1 MKSVAADTF
10 DASYYRRYYFD
21 KKTSVADARHIERLG
36 AFVCAYLKYLRLPV
50 RRVLDIGCG
59 VGQWRGIIAKH
70 SPQASYHGVEFSA
83 YLCERYGWERASV
96 VDYRAKNPFDLVICQ
111 GVLAYLSPSD
121 LELALRNLGTLSRG
135 ALYLEAVAAEDYE
148 RGVVDE
154 ELTDPGLFRHK
165 AALYRQGLAPN
176 FNQLGGG
183 VWLSRSADAPVFSM
197 ECAGQ

>member
-1 MKSVAADTF
+1 MKSAGAATF

-21 KKTSVADARHIERLG
+21 RKTSVADHRHIERLG

-59 VGQWRGIIAKH
+59 VGQWRGIIAKQF
-70 SPQASYHGVEFSA
+70 PQASYRGVEFSE

-96 VDYRAKNPFDLVICQ
+96 VDYHAKKPFDLVICQ

-121 LELALRNLGTLSRG
+121 LKLALRNLGRLTNG
-135 ALYLEAVAAEDYE
+135 ALYLEAVAAEDYK

-165 AALYRQGLAPN
+165 AALYRQGLAPH

-183 VWLSRSADAPVFSM
+183 VWLSRGAEVPVFSM
-197 ECAGQ
+197 ECAAQ

>member
-1 MKSVAADTF
+1 MKSLPAATF

-36 AFVCAYLKYLRLPV
+36 AFVCKYLKYLRLPV
-50 RRVLDIGCG
+50 RRVLDTGCG

-70 SPQASYHGVEFSA
+70 FPNASYHGVEFSA

-96 VDYRAKNPFDLVICQ
+96 VDYRGKKPFDLVICQ

-121 LELALRNLGTLSRG
+121 LKLALRNSGTLSRG
-135 ALYLEAVAAEDYE
+135 ALYLEAVAVEDYV

-154 ELTDPGLFRHK
+154 DLTDPGLFRHK

-183 VWLSRSADAPVFSM
+183 VWLSRSADVPVFSM